1 MTEPY
6 LSDRFVVLGRR
17 PFRDNDAHLVLLG
30 EQLGKCVALAKGV
43 GKPTSK
49 LSSLLEVGNL
59 IEAELYDGKAGYTL
73 LSASQVAGFSRRFA
87 SYEALCTSV
96 TICELTDAALE
107 QGPGEEEVFHFLT
120 QTLAAMNDR
129 NLIEMRL
136 RFEWA
141 LLQWSGYASD
151 DPQDF
156 LTLLARFW
164 RTESFSPEK
173 QALADELLAFF
184 SVPLASARVGDYLL
198 SKQARKTMRRLLDKL
213 ISSQLSLRLKSVAL
227 LDAAT
232 MQFYP

>member
-6 LSDRFVVLGRR
+6 LSDRFIVLGRR

-107 QGPGEEEVFHFLT
+107 QGPGEEEVFRFLT

-156 LTLLARFW
+156 LALLARFW

-184 SVPLASARVGDYLL
+184 SVPLKSARVGDYLL

-213 ISSQLSLRLKSVAL
+213 IGSQLSLRLKSVAL

>member
-1 MTEPY
+1 
-6 LSDRFVVLGRR
+6 
-17 PFRDNDAHLVLLG
+17 
-30 EQLGKCVALAKGV
+30 
-43 GKPTSK
+43 
-49 LSSLLEVGNL
+49 
-59 IEAELYDGKAGYTL
+59 
-73 LSASQVAGFSRRFA
+73 
-87 SYEALCTSV
+87 
-96 TICELTDAALE
+96 
-107 QGPGEEEVFHFLT
+107 
-120 QTLAAMNDR
+120 MNDR

-156 LTLLARFW
+156 LALLARFW
-164 RTESFSPEK
+164 RTETFSPEK

-213 ISSQLSLRLKSVAL
+213 IGSQLSLRLKSVAL